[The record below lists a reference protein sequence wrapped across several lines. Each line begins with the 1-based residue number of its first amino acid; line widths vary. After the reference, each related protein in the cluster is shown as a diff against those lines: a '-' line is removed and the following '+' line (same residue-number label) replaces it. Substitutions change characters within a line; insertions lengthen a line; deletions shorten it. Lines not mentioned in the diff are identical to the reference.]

1 MKVFLTGATGFIG
14 SVILK
19 QLAACASVEHV
30 YCLARGGGHSP
41 TDRVTFIRGD
51 VVSAGWHR
59 QVMNVDVVIHA
70 AGNASFS
77 SREDHE
83 VNYDGT
89 VQLVEFARNAGA
101 AQFIFFSTIG
111 AVDRSA
117 GDLADEPLHDDSVP
131 APKSRYGKSKLRAEH
146 AVRESGLS
154 WTIIRPAWVYGPGM
168 RLNSH
173 LCRLAA
179 MTRQRSLPSLFNWPG
194 RVSVIHVDDLA
205 RGVLRIAVEGGATNQ
220 TLYAATETLSIG
232 AVFQAFGEALGVARS
247 GSLSLPWGLFRIPAA
262 RCHRALPLQAVNLVT
277 DYLTCV
283 TEPFLAWLP
292 PGEQLLFKDRCGD
305 VLRVIDPLRKV
316 WLITGAGS
324 GIGRAVGR
332 MLSDRG
338 VRYIGVDRAFEGLPD
353 SKSERVRIDLTSP
366 NAISDLCD
374 LVVKEDVGV
383 VVNNAGV
390 GFRGAFSDLTFEQ
403 VSSTLEVN
411 VEFPV
416 KFAHAIMGMLA
427 SQRGTLVNVSSSM
440 AGVPLP
446 SMALYSATKGL
457 LQAWSLGL
465 AEEFAGKVTVLTLV
479 PTGTDTK
486 FQLSAGVKGGQRSL
500 MSPDQVAA
508 AMVRSVVAGKRY
520 CFVGSWRVR
529 AVIWLCG
536 LMPPSV
542 QAKIWGFLFGRYR

>member
-1 MKVFLTGATGFIG
+1 MKVFLTGSTGFIG
-14 SVILK
+14 GAILK
-19 QLAACASVEHV
+19 QLTACASVEHV
-30 YCLARGGGHSP
+30 YCLARGGGHSS

-51 VVSAGWHR
+51 VVSAEWHT
-59 QVMNVDVVIHA
+59 QVTDVDVVIHA
-70 AGNASFS
+70 AGNASFG
-77 SREDHE
+77 SRGNHE

-89 VQLVEFARNAGA
+89 VLLVEFARKARA
-101 AQFIFFSTIG
+101 AKFIFFSTIG

-117 GDLADEPLHDDSVP
+117 GDLANEPLHDCSVP
-131 APKSRYGKSKLRAEH
+131 APTSRYGKSKLQAEH

-194 RVSVIHVDDLA
+194 RVSVIHVDDLS
-205 RGVLRIAVEGGATNQ
+205 RGVLRIAVDGGATNR

-232 AVFQAFGEALGVARS
+232 EIFQAFGEALGVDRS
-247 GSLSLPWGLFRIPAA
+247 GAMSLPWGLFRMPAA
-262 RCHRALPLQAVNLVT
+262 RCHRVLPLQFVNLVT
-277 DYLTCV
+277 NYLTCV
-283 TEPFLAWLP
+283 TVPFLAWLT
-292 PGEQLLFKDRCGD
+292 PGEPLLFKDRCGD

-332 MLSDRG
+332 MLSDQG
-338 VRYIGVDRAFEGLPD
+338 VRYIGVDRAFEGPPD
-353 SKSERVRIDLTSP
+353 SNSERVRIDLTAP
-366 NAISDLCD
+366 NAISYLCD
-374 LVVKEDVGV
+374 IVAKENVGV

-390 GFRGAFSDLTFEQ
+390 GFRGAFSDLTVEQ

-416 KFAHAIMGMLA
+416 KFAHAIMRMLV
-427 SQRGTLVNVSSSM
+427 SQRGTLVNVASSM

-446 SMALYSATKGL
+446 AMALYSATKGL

-465 AEEFAGKVTVLTLV
+465 AEEVAGKVTVLTLV
-479 PTGTDTK
+479 PTGTATN
-486 FQLSAGVKGGQRSL
+486 FQLRAGVKGGQRSL
-500 MSPDQVAA
+500 MSPDRVAA
-508 AMVRSVVAGKRY
+508 AMVRSVMAGKRY

-529 AVIWLCG
+529 VVMWLCG

-542 QAKIWGFLFGRYR
+542 QAKIWGFLFGRLR